1 MNQLHN
7 QYCLSYTCT
16 TKQTD
21 LSALCV
27 RTNQVNN
34 LNTCLKNLGC
44 RHLLLIGRCLSVNA
58 PALCILRCRL
68 FIYRIAQKIKYS
80 SKACIADWN
89 ADRCTCVNCI
99 HATNHTISRVHR
111 NAAHNIVTDL
121 LGNLCNDAAALIF
134 NLNGIKQFR
143 KLSFLETNIQNRTH
157 YLNYLANM
165 SFTHIFTFHQLSEPA
180 TISVISCVIPA

>member
-1 MNQLHN
+1 M
-7 QYCLSYTCT
+7 
-16 TKQTD
+16 
-21 LSALCV
+21 
-27 RTNQVNN
+27 
-34 LNTCLKNLGC
+34 
-44 RHLLLIGRCLSVNA
+44 NA

-80 SKACIADWN
+80 SKACITDWN

-99 HATNHTISRVHR
+99 HAANHTISRVHR

>member
-27 RTNQVNN
+27 RTNQINN
-34 LNTCLKNLGC
+34 LNTCLKNLGR

-80 SKACIADWN
+80 SKACITDWN

-99 HATNHTISRVHR
+99 HAANHTISRVHR

-121 LGNLCNDAAALIF
+121 LGNLCCELGAFMINFD
-134 NLNGIKQFR
+134 GIEKCRQ
-143 KLSFLETNIQNRTH
+143 LVMPEPDIQYRTD
-157 YLNYLANM
+157 YLHHLANVFFAHLAV
-165 SFTHIFTFHQLSEPA
+165 SL
-180 TISVISCVIPA
+180 